1 MNIILKEKRG
11 FNVEKLSIDEKNIAL
26 LKESELLYGS
36 YQEMMEMQLL
46 YNAAIKQISTKLE
59 ILNEEFN
66 VKHARNPIHHVEG
79 RLKSPQSIIKKLN
92 YKNMDVSITSAKELN
107 DIAGI
112 RVVCGY
118 LDDVYNIAD
127 MLLMQTDIKLIKCQD
142 YIKEPNFNGYRSLHL
157 DIEVSVFLSDHIE
170 NVIVEIQIRTVAQDF
185 WASLEHDI
193 RYKSDKYIPQ
203 DICDDMLQSANE
215 IAAIDLKMQQTFK
228 KIQNI

>member
-1 MNIILKEKRG
+1 MEN
-11 FNVEKLSIDEKNIAL
+11 LSIEAKDSTL
-26 LKESELLYGS
+26 LKEDELLYGS
-36 YQEMMEMQLL
+36 YQEMMEMQQL

-92 YKNMDVSITSAKELN
+92 QKNMNVTITSAKELN

-118 LDDVYNIAD
+118 LDDVYNIAN
-127 MLLMQTDIKLIKCQD
+127 MLLAQTDIKLIKRQD
-142 YIKEPNFNGYRSLHL
+142 YIEEPNFNGYRSLHL
-157 DIEVSVFLSDHIE
+157 DIEVPVFLSDRIE
-170 NVIVEIQIRTVAQDF
+170 KVIVEIQIRTVAQDF

-215 IAAIDLKMQQTFK
+215 IAAIDLKMQETFK
-228 KIQNI
+228 KIQKI

>member
-1 MNIILKEKRG
+1 MD
-11 FNVEKLSIDEKNIAL
+11 KLLIDEKDITL
-26 LKESELLYGS
+26 LKESELLHGS
-36 YQEMMEMQLL
+36 YQEMVEMRLL
-46 YNAAIKQISTKLE
+46 YNSAIKQISTKLE

-66 VKHARNPIHHVEG
+66 VKHARNPIHHVEA

-92 YKNMDVSITSAKELN
+92 MKNMDISITAAKQLN

-118 LDDVYNIAD
+118 LDDVYKISE
-127 MLLMQTDIKLIKCQD
+127 MLLTQTDLKLVKYQD

-157 DIEVSVFLSDHIE
+157 DIEVPVFLSDHIE
-170 NVIVEIQIRTVAQDF
+170 NVIVEVQIRTVAQDF

-203 DICDDMLQSANE
+203 DICDDMLQSA
-215 IAAIDLKMQQTFK
+215 
-228 KIQNI
+228 

>member
-46 YNAAIKQISTKLE
+46 YNAAIKQISTKLD

-92 YKNMDVSITSAKELN
+92 HKNMDVSITSAKELN

-170 NVIVEIQIRTVAQDF
+170 KVIVEIQIRTVAQDF

-193 RYKSDKYIPQ
+193 RYKSDKHIPQ

>member
-1 MNIILKEKRG
+1 M
-11 FNVEKLSIDEKNIAL
+11 EKLSNDEKNNAD

-46 YNAAIKQISTKLE
+46 YNAAIKQITTKLE

-92 YKNMDVSITSAKELN
+92 QKNMQVSITSAKRIN

-118 LDDVYNIAD
+118 LNDVYNIKD
-127 MLLMQTDIKLIKCQD
+127 MLLTQTDIKLIKYQD

-170 NVIVEIQIRTVAQDF
+170 KVVAEIQIRTVAQDF

-193 RYKSDKYIPQ
+193 RYKSNKYIPQ

-215 IAAIDLKMQQTFK
+215 IAAIDLKMQETFI

>member
-1 MNIILKEKRG
+1 MD
-11 FNVEKLSIDEKNIAL
+11 KLLIEERDITL
-26 LKESELLYGS
+26 LKESEMLHGS
-36 YQEMMEMQLL
+36 YQEMVEMRLL
-46 YNAAIKQISTKLE
+46 YNSAIKQISTKLE

-66 VKHARNPIHHVEG
+66 VKHARNPIHHVET

-92 YKNMDVSITSAKELN
+92 LKNMDISITSAKELN

-118 LDDVYNIAD
+118 LDDVYKIAE
-127 MLLMQTDIKLIKCQD
+127 MLLTQTDINLVKYQD

-157 DIEVSVFLSDHIE
+157 DIEVPVFLSDHIE
-170 NVIVEIQIRTVAQDF
+170 KVIVEVQIRTVAQDF

-215 IAAIDLKMQQTFK
+215 IAEIDIKMQETFK

>member
-1 MNIILKEKRG
+1 MGKLLNNEKD
-11 FNVEKLSIDEKNIAL
+11 VTP

-36 YQEMMEMQLL
+36 YQEMVEMQLL
-46 YNAAIKQISTKLE
+46 YNSAIKQVSTKLE

-79 RLKSPQSIIKKLN
+79 RLKSPQSIIKKLQR
-92 YKNMDVSITSAKELN
+92 KDMDISIKTAKKLN

-112 RVVCGY
+112 RVVCAY
-118 LDDVYNIAD
+118 LDDVYNISE
-127 MLLMQTDIKLIKCQD
+127 MLLSQTDIKLIKYQD

-157 DIEVSVFLSDHIE
+157 DIEVPVFLSDHIE
-170 NVIVEIQIRTVAQDF
+170 RVIVEIQIRTVAQDF

-193 RYKSDKYIPQ
+193 RYKSDKYVPV
-203 DICDDMLQSANE
+203 DICDEMLQSANE
-215 IAAIDLKMQQTFK
+215 IAAIDLKMQETFK

>member
-1 MNIILKEKRG
+1 VGRLLNNEKDI
-11 FNVEKLSIDEKNIAL
+11 SL

-36 YQEMMEMQLL
+36 YQEMVEMQLL
-46 YNAAIKQISTKLE
+46 YNSAIKQISTKLE

-79 RLKSPQSIIKKLN
+79 RLKSPQSIVKKLQR
-92 YKNMDVSITSAKELN
+92 KNMDISMKTAKEIN

-112 RVVCGY
+112 RVVCAY
-118 LDDVYNIAD
+118 LDDVYNISE
-127 MLLMQTDIKLIKCQD
+127 MLLSQTDIKLIKYQD

-157 DIEVSVFLSDHIE
+157 DIEVPVFLSDHIE
-170 NVIVEIQIRTVAQDF
+170 RVIVEIQIRTVAQDF

-193 RYKSDKYIPQ
+193 RYKSDKYVPK
-203 DICDDMLQSANE
+203 DICDEMLQSANE
-215 IAAIDLKMQQTFK
+215 IATIDLKMQETFK

>member
-1 MNIILKEKRG
+1 MTRKGSFK
-11 FNVEKLSIDEKNIAL
+11 VDKLLIEERDITL
-26 LKESELLYGS
+26 LKESEMLHGS
-36 YQEMMEMQLL
+36 YQEMVEMRLL
-46 YNAAIKQISTKLE
+46 YNSAIKQISTKLE

-66 VKHARNPIHHVEG
+66 VKHARNPIHHVEA

-92 YKNMDVSITSAKELN
+92 LKNMDISITSAKELN

-118 LDDVYNIAD
+118 LDDVYKIAE
-127 MLLMQTDIKLIKCQD
+127 MLLTQTDINLVKYQD

-157 DIEVSVFLSDHIE
+157 DIEVPVFLSDHIE
-170 NVIVEIQIRTVAQDF
+170 KVIVEVQVRTVAQDF

-215 IAAIDLKMQQTFK
+215 IAEIDIKMQETFK

>member
-1 MNIILKEKRG
+1 M
-11 FNVEKLSIDEKNIAL
+11 EKLSIDKKDITL
-26 LKESELLYGS
+26 LKDSELLYSS
-36 YQEMMEMQLL
+36 YQEMMEMQQL
-46 YNAAIKQISTKLE
+46 YNAAIKQIATKLE

-66 VKHARNPIHHVEG
+66 VKHSRNPIHHVEG

-92 YKNMDVSITSAKELN
+92 QKNVDVSITSAKELN

-127 MLLMQTDIKLIKCQD
+127 MLLAQTDIKLIKCQD

-157 DIEVSVFLSDHIE
+157 DIEVPVFLSDHIE
-170 NVIVEIQIRTVAQDF
+170 KVIAEIQIRTVAQDF

-193 RYKSDKYIPQ
+193 RYKSGKYIPQ
-203 DICDDMLQSANE
+203 NICDDMLQSASE
-215 IAAIDLKMQQTFK
+215 IAAIDLKMQEIFK

>member
-1 MNIILKEKRG
+1 MYLTRKGSFK
-11 FNVEKLSIDEKNIAL
+11 VDKLLIEERDITL
-26 LKESELLYGS
+26 LKESEMLHGS
-36 YQEMMEMQLL
+36 YQEMVEMRLL
-46 YNAAIKQISTKLE
+46 YNSAIKQISTKLE

-66 VKHARNPIHHVEG
+66 VKHARNPIHHVET

-92 YKNMDVSITSAKELN
+92 LKNMDISITSAKELN

-118 LDDVYNIAD
+118 LDDVYKIAE
-127 MLLMQTDIKLIKCQD
+127 MLLTQTDINLVKYQD

-157 DIEVSVFLSDHIE
+157 DIEVPVFLSDHIE
-170 NVIVEIQIRTVAQDF
+170 KVIVEVQIRTVAQDF

-215 IAAIDLKMQQTFK
+215 IAEIDIKMQETFK

>member
-1 MNIILKEKRG
+1 MGRLLNNEKD
-11 FNVEKLSIDEKNIAL
+11 ITL

-36 YQEMMEMQLL
+36 YQEMVEMQLL
-46 YNAAIKQISTKLE
+46 YNSAIKQVSTKLE

-79 RLKSPQSIIKKLN
+79 RLKSPQSIVKKLQR
-92 YKNMDVSITSAKELN
+92 KNMDISIKTAKEIN

-112 RVVCGY
+112 RVVCAY
-118 LDDVYNIAD
+118 LNDVYNISE
-127 MLLMQTDIKLIKCQD
+127 MLLSQTDIKLIKYQD

-157 DIEVSVFLSDHIE
+157 DIEVPVFLSDHIE
-170 NVIVEIQIRTVAQDF
+170 RVIVEIQIRTVAQDF

-193 RYKSDKYIPQ
+193 RYKSDKYVPK
-203 DICDDMLQSANE
+203 DICDEMLQSANE
-215 IAAIDLKMQQTFK
+215 IAAIDLKMQETFK

>member
-1 MNIILKEKRG
+1 MNIILKKEG
-11 FNVEKLSIDEKNIAL
+11 SFNVEILTNDENITL
-26 LKESELLYGS
+26 LKESELLYSS
-36 YQEMMEMQLL
+36 YQDMIEMQLL
-46 YNAAIKQISTKLE
+46 YNAAIKQVTTKLE
-59 ILNEEFN
+59 ILNEELN

-79 RLKSPQSIIKKLN
+79 RLKSPQSIIKKLH
-92 YKNMDVSITSAKELN
+92 KRNMEISTRAARELN

-118 LDDVYNIAD
+118 LDDVYNISY
-127 MLLMQTDIKLIKCQD
+127 MLLSQTDIKLIKYQD

-157 DIEVSVFLSDHIE
+157 DIEVPVFLSDHIE
-170 NVIVEIQIRTVAQDF
+170 KVIVEIQIRTVAQDF

-193 RYKSDKYIPQ
+193 RYKSDKYIPK

-215 IAAIDLKMQQTFK
+215 IAEIDKKMQETFK

>member
-1 MNIILKEKRG
+1 MTRKGSFKVDKLLFEEKD
-11 FNVEKLSIDEKNIAL
+11 ITL
-26 LKESELLYGS
+26 LKESEMLHGS
-36 YQEMMEMQLL
+36 YQEMVEMRLL
-46 YNAAIKQISTKLE
+46 YNSAIKQISTKLE

-66 VKHARNPIHHVEG
+66 VKHARNPIHHVEA

-92 YKNMDVSITSAKELN
+92 LKNMDISITSAKELN

-118 LDDVYNIAD
+118 LDDVYKIAE
-127 MLLMQTDIKLIKCQD
+127 MLLTQTDINLVKYQD

-157 DIEVSVFLSDHIE
+157 DIEVPVFLSDHIE
-170 NVIVEIQIRTVAQDF
+170 KVIVEVQIRTVAQDF

-215 IAAIDLKMQQTFK
+215 IAEIDIKMQETFK

>member
-1 MNIILKEKRG
+1 M
-11 FNVEKLSIDEKNIAL
+11 EKLSVDEKKIPL
-26 LKESELLYGS
+26 LKESELLNGS
-36 YQEMMEMQLL
+36 YEDMMEMQLL

-79 RLKSPQSIIKKLN
+79 RLKSPQSIIKKLIQ
-92 YKNMDVSITSAKELN
+92 KNMDIDITSAKHLN
-107 DIAGI
+107 DIAGM

-118 LDDVYNIAD
+118 LDDVYNIAE
-127 MLLMQTDIKLIKCQD
+127 MLLTQTDIKLVKYQD

-157 DIEVSVFLSDHIE
+157 DIEVPVFLSDHIE
-170 NVIVEIQIRTVAQDF
+170 KVIVEIQIRTVAQDF

-215 IAAIDLKMQQTFK
+215 IAAIDQKMQETFK

>member
-1 MNIILKEKRG
+1 VGRLLNNEKDI
-11 FNVEKLSIDEKNIAL
+11 SL

-36 YQEMMEMQLL
+36 YQEMVEMQLL
-46 YNAAIKQISTKLE
+46 YNSAIKQVSTKLE

-79 RLKSPQSIIKKLN
+79 RLKTPQSIVKKLQR
-92 YKNMDVSITSAKELN
+92 KNMDISMKTAKEIN

-112 RVVCGY
+112 RVVCAY
-118 LDDVYNIAD
+118 LDDVYNISE
-127 MLLMQTDIKLIKCQD
+127 MLLSQTDIKLIKYQD

-157 DIEVSVFLSDHIE
+157 DIEVPVFLSDHIE
-170 NVIVEIQIRTVAQDF
+170 RVIVEIQIRTVAQDF

-193 RYKSDKYIPQ
+193 RYKSDKYVPK
-203 DICDDMLQSANE
+203 DICDEMLQSANE
-215 IAAIDLKMQQTFK
+215 IATIDLKMQETFK

>member
-1 MNIILKEKRG
+1 MG
-11 FNVEKLSIDEKNIAL
+11 KLSNDEKEITL
-26 LKESELLYGS
+26 FKESEFLYGS
-36 YQEMMEMQLL
+36 YEEMAEMQLL
-46 YNAAIKQISTKLE
+46 YNSAIKQVFTKLE

-66 VKHARNPIHHVEG
+66 VKHSRNPIHHVEG
-79 RLKSPQSIIKKLN
+79 RLKSPQSIIKKLHR
-92 YKNMDVSITSAKELN
+92 KNMEISIKAARELN

-127 MLLMQTDIKLIKCQD
+127 VLLSQTDIKLIKYQD
-142 YIKEPNFNGYRSLHL
+142 YILEPNFNGYRSLHL
-157 DIEVSVFLSDHIE
+157 DIEVPVFLSDHIE
-170 NVIVEIQIRTVAQDF
+170 KVIVEIQIRTVAQDF

-193 RYKSDKYIPQ
+193 RYKSDKHIPK

-215 IAAIDLKMQQTFK
+215 IAAIDLKMQETFK

>member
-1 MNIILKEKRG
+1 VGRLLNNEKDI
-11 FNVEKLSIDEKNIAL
+11 SL

-36 YQEMMEMQLL
+36 FQEMVEMQLL
-46 YNAAIKQISTKLE
+46 YNSAIKQVSTKLE

-79 RLKSPQSIIKKLN
+79 RLKTPQSIVKKLQR
-92 YKNMDVSITSAKELN
+92 KNMDISMKTAKEIN

-112 RVVCGY
+112 RVVCAY
-118 LDDVYNIAD
+118 LDDVYNISE
-127 MLLMQTDIKLIKCQD
+127 MLLSQTDIKLIKYQD

-157 DIEVSVFLSDHIE
+157 DIEVPVFLSDHIE
-170 NVIVEIQIRTVAQDF
+170 RVIVEIQIRTVAQDF

-193 RYKSDKYIPQ
+193 RYKSDKYVPK
-203 DICDDMLQSANE
+203 DICDEMLQSANE
-215 IAAIDLKMQQTFK
+215 IATIDLKMQETFK

>member
-1 MNIILKEKRG
+1 M
-11 FNVEKLSIDEKNIAL
+11 EKLSIDEKENAA
-26 LKESELLYGS
+26 LKESELLHS
-36 YQEMMEMQLL
+36 SNQEMVEMQMI
-46 YNAAIKQISTKLE
+46 YNAAIKQITVKLE

-92 YKNMDVSITSAKELN
+92 QRHMEINIASAKKLN

-118 LDDVYNIAD
+118 LNDVYNIAD
-127 MLLMQTDIKLIKCQD
+127 MLLPQTDIKLIKYQD
-142 YIKEPNFNGYRSLHL
+142 YIKQPNFNGYRSLHL
-157 DIEVSVFLSDHIE
+157 DIEVPVFLSDHIE
-170 NVIVEIQIRTVAQDF
+170 KVVAEIQIRTVAQDF

-193 RYKSDKYIPQ
+193 RYKSDKHIPQ
-203 DICDDMLQSANE
+203 DICNEMLQSANE
-215 IAAIDLKMQQTFK
+215 IAAIDLKMQETFL

>member
-1 MNIILKEKRG
+1 MD
-11 FNVEKLSIDEKNIAL
+11 KLLIDEKDITL
-26 LKESELLYGS
+26 LKESEMLRGS
-36 YQEMMEMQLL
+36 YQEMVEMRLL

-66 VKHARNPIHHVEG
+66 VKHARNPIHHVEA

-92 YKNMDVSITSAKELN
+92 LKNMDISITSAKQLN

-118 LDDVYNIAD
+118 LDDVYNIAE
-127 MLLMQTDIKLIKCQD
+127 MLLTQTDIKLVKYQD
-142 YIKEPNFNGYRSLHL
+142 YIREPNFNGYRSLHL
-157 DIEVSVFLSDHIE
+157 DIEVPVFLSDHIE
-170 NVIVEIQIRTVAQDF
+170 NVVVEVQIRTVAQDF

-215 IAAIDLKMQQTFK
+215 IAEIDLKMQETFK

>member
-1 MNIILKEKRG
+1 MNIILRKEG
-11 FNVEKLSIDEKNIAL
+11 SFNVGILTNDEDITL
-26 LKESELLYGS
+26 LKESELLYSS
-36 YQEMMEMQLL
+36 YQDMIEMQLL
-46 YNAAIKQISTKLE
+46 YNAAIKQVTTKLE
-59 ILNEEFN
+59 ILNEELN

-92 YKNMDVSITSAKELN
+92 KKNMEISTKAARQLN

-118 LDDVYNIAD
+118 LDDVYNISY
-127 MLLMQTDIKLIKCQD
+127 MLLSQTDIKLIKYQD

-157 DIEVSVFLSDHIE
+157 DIEVPVFLSDHIE
-170 NVIVEIQIRTVAQDF
+170 KVIVEIQIRTVAQDF

-193 RYKSDKYIPQ
+193 RYKSDKYIPK

-215 IAAIDLKMQQTFK
+215 IAAIDQKMQETFK

>member
-1 MNIILKEKRG
+1 MGRLLNNEKDI
-11 FNVEKLSIDEKNIAL
+11 SL

-36 YQEMMEMQLL
+36 FQEMVEMQLL
-46 YNAAIKQISTKLE
+46 YNSAIKQVSTKLE

-79 RLKSPQSIIKKLN
+79 RLKTPQSIVKKLQR
-92 YKNMDVSITSAKELN
+92 KNMDISMKTAKEIN

-112 RVVCGY
+112 RVVCAY
-118 LDDVYNIAD
+118 LDDVYNISE
-127 MLLMQTDIKLIKCQD
+127 MLLSQTDIKLIKYQD

-157 DIEVSVFLSDHIE
+157 DIEVPVFLSDHIE
-170 NVIVEIQIRTVAQDF
+170 RVIVEIQIRTVAQDF

-193 RYKSDKYIPQ
+193 RYKSDKYVPK
-203 DICDDMLQSANE
+203 DICDEMLQSANE
-215 IAAIDLKMQQTFK
+215 IATIDLKMQETFK

>member
-1 MNIILKEKRG
+1 MENLS
-11 FNVEKLSIDEKNIAL
+11 VEAKNITL

-36 YQEMMEMQLL
+36 YQEMMEMQQL

-92 YKNMDVSITSAKELN
+92 HKNMDVNITSAKELN

-127 MLLMQTDIKLIKCQD
+127 MLLAQTDIKLIKRQD

-157 DIEVSVFLSDHIE
+157 DIEVPVFLSDHIE
-170 NVIVEIQIRTVAQDF
+170 KVIVEIQIRTVAQDF

-215 IAAIDLKMQQTFK
+215 IAAIDLKMQETFK
-228 KIQNI
+228 KIQKI

>member
-1 MNIILKEKRG
+1 
-11 FNVEKLSIDEKNIAL
+11 VDKLIIDEKDITL
-26 LKESELLYGS
+26 LKESEMLHGS
-36 YQEMMEMQLL
+36 YQEMVEMRLL

-66 VKHARNPIHHVEG
+66 VKNARNPIHHVEA
-79 RLKSPQSIIKKLN
+79 RMKSPQSIIKKLN
-92 YKNMDVSITSAKELN
+92 LKNMDISITSAKQLN

-118 LDDVYNIAD
+118 LDDVYNIAE
-127 MLLMQTDIKLIKCQD
+127 MLLMQTDIKLVKYQD

-157 DIEVSVFLSDHIE
+157 DIEVPVFLSDHIE
-170 NVIVEIQIRTVAQDF
+170 NVIVEVQIRTVAQDF

-215 IAAIDLKMQQTFK
+215 IAEIDLKMQETFK